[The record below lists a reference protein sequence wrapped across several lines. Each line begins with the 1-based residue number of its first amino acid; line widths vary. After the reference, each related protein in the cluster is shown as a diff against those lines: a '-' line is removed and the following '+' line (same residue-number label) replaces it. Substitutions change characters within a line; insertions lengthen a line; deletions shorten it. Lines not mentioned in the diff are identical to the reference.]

1 MPAMSGMSG
10 RRARRLRNLMFDLR
24 TGHVLAG
31 NRASRHPS
39 AHDVVN
45 TDVTALERIF
55 DGRVRDGDVLV
66 DVGCGKGRVLS
77 WWASTFPGSR
87 LVGLELDEQVAEE
100 TRRRVQRN
108 SQTTVIAGDAIANL
122 PADGT
127 LFYLHNPFGE
137 ATVRGFAQRL
147 AELRPG
153 MAGIR
158 ILYYNPLHA
167 DVFEDDPAWSVERVS
182 IGAERFH
189 ALCVIEPSG

>member
-1 MPAMSGMSG
+1 MPVMSGMSG

-24 TGHVLAG
+24 AGHVLAG

-55 DGRVRDGDVLV
+55 EGRIRDGDVLV

-77 WWASTFPGSR
+77 WWAANSPGSR
-87 LVGLELDEQVAEE
+87 IVGLELDEQVAGE
-100 TRRRVQRN
+100 TRARVRRHPRV
-108 SQTTVIAGDAIANL
+108 SVIAGDAIENL
-122 PADGT
+122 PPDGT

-137 ATVRGFAQRL
+137 DTVRAFARRL
-147 AELRPG
+147 GELRPG
-153 MAGIR
+153 LAGIR

-167 DVFEDDPAWSVERVS
+167 DVFEGDPAWSVERVS

-189 ALCVIEPSG
+189 ALCVIEPSA